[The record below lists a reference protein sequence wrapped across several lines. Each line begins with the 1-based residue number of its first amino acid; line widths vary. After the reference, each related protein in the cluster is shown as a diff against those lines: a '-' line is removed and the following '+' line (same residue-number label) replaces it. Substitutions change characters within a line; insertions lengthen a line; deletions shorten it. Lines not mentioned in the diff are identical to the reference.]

1 MGRFFCVGIL
11 LWCSAFL
18 SSHSFRDF
26 FLRAGTGFS
35 CFYRRRNLI
44 QDRADHSRTGGP
56 SGSGGRSSSIGN
68 FASERFGFFSGAFP
82 RCYDSFLHTCYNGLL
97 CFYRCRNLIQNH
109 AGRSRTG
116 GPKRFGPFSGA
127 FPCSYNSSLR
137 TRFDTLTL
145 IATPA
150 WLSSSDLPV
159 PAQTSTSGQCP
170 LWVKSRHSAAQSRCP
185 LYPRKRTWMPRQ
197 RWHS

>member
-82 RCYDSFLHTCYNGLL
+82 RCYDSFLHTRYNGLL
-97 CFYRCRNLIQNH
+97 CFYRCRNLIQNN

-116 GPKRFGPFSGA
+116 GSGRSSSSGNFASKRFGSISGT
-127 FPCSYNSSLR
+127 FPCSYNSVLR
-137 TRFDTLTL
+137 TRYDALTR
-145 IATPA
+145 
-150 WLSSSDLPV
+150 
-159 PAQTSTSGQCP
+159 STAVVERPSRSG
-170 LWVKSRHSAAQSRCP
+170 SN
-185 LYPRKRTWMPRQ
+185 
-197 RWHS
+197 